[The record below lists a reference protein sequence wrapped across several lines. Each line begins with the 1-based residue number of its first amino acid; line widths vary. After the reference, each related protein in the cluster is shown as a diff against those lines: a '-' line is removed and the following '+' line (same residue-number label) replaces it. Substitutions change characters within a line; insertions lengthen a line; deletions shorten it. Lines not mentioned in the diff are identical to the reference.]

1 MTKALFTFTA
11 LAVAVAVW
19 SLTLLPYLEP
29 HGSGGFALRHAT
41 LITSLALVVVHL
53 GVLIWSIVVGVRRL
67 PLLVGSSLSWILLAS
82 IVLKQL
88 CA

>member
-29 HGSGGFALRHAT
+29 PGSGGFALRHAT